1 MMRQIIMERFK
12 NILYF
17 SYIDGVTVILF
28 TVMKECFKCIE
39 NPIFIVVQRLVKR

>member
-17 SYIDGVTVILF
+17 GFIGAVILF
-28 TVMKECFKCIE
+28 VVMKERFKCIE